1 MPRPSRPQHGPR
13 RSLPTVEET
22 SAGGLVVDGAGAAYV
37 GAVIARLNR
46 AGRVE
51 WCLPKGHL
59 ELDETPEQAAVREI
73 EEETGIKGRIVEGL
87 GTIDYWFSV
96 EGKRVHKHVHHYLL
110 LATGG
115 ALSTEGDPDHEAIDV
130 AWVPLQEL
138 DERLAFPNER
148 RIAREATAWL
158 ADPA

>member
-1 MPRPSRPQHGPR
+1 VTRPYARPAR
-13 RSLPTVEET
+13 RLPSVEET
-22 SAGGLVVDGAGAAYV
+22 SAGGLVVDRSDGVPRA
-37 GAVIARLNR
+37 AVIARRNR
-46 AGRVE
+46 SGRVE

-59 ELDETPEQAAVREI
+59 ELDETPEQAAIREI

-130 AWVPLQEL
+130 AWVPLLEL
-138 DERLAFPNER
+138 DSRLAFPNER
-148 RIAREATAWL
+148 RIAREAAAWL
-158 ADPA
+158 ADSA

>member
-1 MPRPSRPQHGPR
+1 
-13 RSLPTVEET
+13 VEET
-22 SAGGLVVDGAGAAYV
+22 SAGGLVVDRSGVTPA

-59 ELDETPEQAAVREI
+59 ELDETPEEAAVREI
-73 EEETGIKGRIVEGL
+73 EEETGIKGRIVDGL

-115 ALSTEGDPDHEAIDV
+115 ELSTEGDPDHEAIDV
-130 AWVPLQEL
+130 AWIPLPEL
-138 DERLAFPNER
+138 DDRLAFPNER
-148 RIAREATAWL
+148 RIAREAAARL

>member
-1 MPRPSRPQHGPR
+1 M
-13 RSLPTVEET
+13 
-22 SAGGLVVDGAGAAYV
+22 
-37 GAVIARLNR
+37 IARLNR

-59 ELDETPEQAAVREI
+59 ELDETPEQAAIREI

-115 ALSTEGDPDHEAIDV
+115 ALSTAGDPDHEAIDV
-130 AWVPLQEL
+130 AWVPLPEL
-138 DERLAFPNER
+138 DGRLAFPNER

>member
-1 MPRPSRPQHGPR
+1 
-13 RSLPTVEET
+13 
-22 SAGGLVVDGAGAAYV
+22 
-37 GAVIARLNR
+37 
-46 AGRVE
+46 
-51 WCLPKGHL
+51 
-59 ELDETPEQAAVREI
+59 LDETPEQAAIREI

-115 ALSTEGDPDHEAIDV
+115 ALSTAGDPDHEAIDV
-130 AWVPLQEL
+130 AWVPLPEL
-138 DERLAFPNER
+138 DGRLAFPNER

>member
-22 SAGGLVVDGAGAAYV
+22 SAGGLVVERSGTSPV

-59 ELDETPEQAAVREI
+59 ELDETPEEAAVREI
-73 EEETGIKGRIVEGL
+73 EEETGIKGRIVDGL

-115 ALSTEGDPDHEAIDV
+115 ELSTEGDPDHEAIDV
-130 AWVPLQEL
+130 AWIPLPEMDQ
-138 DERLAFPNER
+138 RLAFPNER
-148 RIAREATAWL
+148 RIAREAAARL
-158 ADPA
+158 ADTA